1 MPDNLGWV
9 GSSPPRRDLG
19 DKVTGKAEYAAD
31 IGLDGMLYAKV
42 LRSPHPH
49 ARILSVDTFEA
60 GKLAGVKAIVTPF
73 DVPDGRVAPDVA
85 ILDQKVR
92 FVGDEVAVVA
102 ADNPFTADL
111 AVKLIEVSYE
121 ILSFSSTTDEAL
133 ADSAEPIHEGGNLIN
148 NAPLIEQRGNIDEG
162 FGEADLIVEES
173 FTTPAH
179 SPAPLEPRT
188 ALARWDGSKL
198 TVWKSSRGIHADKI
212 ALSQALGLSTESVR
226 VIGPHMGAG
235 YGGKDESRTAV
246 LASILSMRA
255 QAPVRL
261 ELSRE
266 EEFVAGRRRH
276 STQTTLRMG
285 LKKDGEITAIHAK
298 TVMDTGAYLSS
309 GPGVARRAGQ
319 GALYLYRCPNV
330 RYEGSLVYTNTPTA
344 GSYRALGAPQGH
356 YALEC
361 VADLAAESLGID
373 PLEFRRKNHVGLEGQ
388 PGERITPVTEIVD
401 TQPSE
406 GGIPFSSNGLSECL
420 ALGAERIG
428 LGKPV
433 DGIHKSSSKSIK
445 RGRGMSMFLYRG
457 GPGGKA
463 HASITLTE
471 DSSYSLATGVM
482 DIGEGSATG
491 LSQLAAQVLSTPY
504 DSIDF
509 VMGDTDITP
518 EASITAGS
526 SVTFSSGLAVKR
538 AAEILRDK
546 ILRQAAQF
554 LGDCQQALKLRGSG
568 VKSDSGAFIS
578 ICDLVEH
585 SGAINAEATIVPG
598 SSDYVIN
605 SFGAHFVEVEVDV
618 ETGKVNIS
626 RYVAAHDAGTIIN
639 PKMAENQVR
648 GGVSQMMGFT
658 FLEDMETDPNTGI
671 VVNSN
676 FLDHKSPTILDFPD
690 IDVIFADINDPIGPF
705 GAKSLGEPPCIG
717 PAPTI
722 TNAIYDAVGVRITD
736 LPITPHRLL
745 AAIKNRKV

>member
-1 MPDNLGWV
+1 
-9 GSSPPRRDLG
+9 
-19 DKVTGKAEYAAD
+19 
-31 IGLDGMLYAKV
+31 
-42 LRSPHPH
+42 
-49 ARILSVDTFEA
+49 
-60 GKLAGVKAIVTPF
+60 
-73 DVPDGRVAPDVA
+73 
-85 ILDQKVR
+85 
-92 FVGDEVAVVA
+92 
-102 ADNPFTADL
+102 
-111 AVKLIEVSYE
+111 
-121 ILSFSSTTDEAL
+121 
-133 ADSAEPIHEGGNLIN
+133 
-148 NAPLIEQRGNIDEG
+148 
-162 FGEADLIVEES
+162 
-173 FTTPAH
+173 
-179 SPAPLEPRT
+179 
-188 ALARWDGSKL
+188 
-198 TVWKSSRGIHADKI
+198 
-212 ALSQALGLSTESVR
+212 
-226 VIGPHMGAG
+226 
-235 YGGKDESRTAV
+235 
-246 LASILSMRA
+246 
-255 QAPVRL
+255 
-261 ELSRE
+261 
-266 EEFVAGRRRH
+266 
-276 STQTTLRMG
+276 
-285 LKKDGEITAIHAK
+285 
-298 TVMDTGAYLSS
+298 
-309 GPGVARRAGQ
+309 
-319 GALYLYRCPNV
+319 
-330 RYEGSLVYTNTPTA
+330 
-344 GSYRALGAPQGH
+344 
-356 YALEC
+356 
-361 VADLAAESLGID
+361 
-373 PLEFRRKNHVGLEGQ
+373 
-388 PGERITPVTEIVD
+388 
-401 TQPSE
+401 
-406 GGIPFSSNGLSECL
+406 
-420 ALGAERIG
+420 
-428 LGKPV
+428 
-433 DGIHKSSSKSIK
+433 
-445 RGRGMSMFLYRG
+445 MFLYRG

-482 DIGEGSATG
+482 DVGEGSATV
-491 LSQLAAQVLSTPY
+491 LSQIASQVLSTSY
-504 DSIDF
+504 DSIDL

-546 ILRQAAQF
+546 ILNQAAQF
-554 LGDCQQALKLRGSG
+554 LGDSQHALRLRGSG
-568 VKSDSGAFIS
+568 VTSDSGAFIS

-618 ETGKVNIS
+618 ETGRVNIS